1 MNHLDWKLC
10 EMSIELADVVTWNDN
25 VVTNVHEV
33 DEELSGARGLTE
45 ERNNLNDNLT
55 KGSVF

>member
-1 MNHLDWKLC
+1 
-10 EMSIELADVVTWNDN
+10 MSIELADVVTWNDN